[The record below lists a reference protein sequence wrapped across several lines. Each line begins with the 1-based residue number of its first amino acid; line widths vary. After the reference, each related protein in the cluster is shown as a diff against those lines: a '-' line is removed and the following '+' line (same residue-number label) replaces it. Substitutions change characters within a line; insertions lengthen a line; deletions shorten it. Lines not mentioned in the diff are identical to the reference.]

1 GFPQEG
7 VMRLRTFLTLGA
19 VLLAVLGLGSAG
31 GLFWM
36 TTLLQ
41 RQTTSLIDAAERV
54 RAAAELEFTLLLL
67 QYAHEVEGIA
77 PTDVGPPVGVDAL
90 VREVPERLA
99 HVELYTET
107 EAERGLV
114 AASRASVEAY
124 LNAPESDRRRRLAQ
138 AVDATRAVMDSSIA
152 RARTA
157 RDEATSVRRTGRLI
171 GTLLAVSVLTGV
183 VLFLA
188 IAQTSIYRPLVAIRR
203 ALSAFKSGRR
213 ESRVARAGPPELQ
226 EIGAEFND
234 MAETVMSQD
243 ARQLQFLAGVA
254 HDLRTPL
261 NALKLSAQML
271 LRAKTAPPP
280 EKVRDSLVRIS
291 NQVDRLER
299 MVGDLLDRTR
309 IEAGNLELRLEE
321 CDLRGLVE
329 EVVELHRPS
338 SEHHRLEYSVPDSPV
353 PWRCDSTRL
362 SQVLTNLVSNAI
374 KYSPEG
380 GVVSLRLESSE
391 RGVSVSVTDEGVGIP
406 PGDLGTLF
414 EPFTRSRIAA
424 KDIPG
429 VGLGLSVSR
438 RIARAHGGDIE
449 VESVVGTGSTFRLRL
464 PR

>member
-1 GFPQEG
+1 
-7 VMRLRTFLTLGA
+7 MRLRTFLTLGA

-54 RAAAELEFTLLLL
+54 RAAAELEITLLLL
-67 QYAHEVEGIA
+67 QYAHEVEVMGA
-77 PTDVGPPVGVDAL
+77 PNLLGPTMDVDDLVG
-90 VREVPERLA
+90 EVPERLA

-114 AASRASVEAY
+114 AASRASVETY
-124 LNAPESDRRRRLAQ
+124 LSASEGERRTRLAQ
-138 AVDATRAVMDSSIA
+138 AIDSTRAVMDSSIA

-157 RDEATSVRRTGRLI
+157 RDDAQAVRRNVRLI
-171 GTLLAVSVLTGV
+171 GTLLAIFVLTGV

-188 IAQTSIYRPLVAIRR
+188 IAQTRIYRPLVSIRR

-213 ESRVARAGPPELQ
+213 ESRVTREGPPELQ

-234 MAETVMSQD
+234 MAETVTSQD

-271 LRAKTAPPP
+271 LRAKTLPPP

-291 NQVDRLER
+291 TQVDRLER

-321 CDLRGLVE
+321 CDLRSLVE

-338 SEHHRLEYSVPDSPV
+338 SELHRFEYTVPDTPL

-374 KYSPEG
+374 KYSPKG
-380 GVVSLRLESSE
+380 GLVSLRLEATDRE
-391 RGVSVSVTDEGVGIP
+391 VVVSVTDEGLGIAP
-406 PGDLGTLF
+406 ADIDSLF
-414 EPFTRSRIAA
+414 EPFMRSRSAS

-438 RIARAHGGDIE
+438 RIALAHGGDIE
-449 VESVVGTGSTFRLRL
+449 VESRAGIGSTFRLRL
-464 PR
+464 PRSG

>member
-1 GFPQEG
+1 
-7 VMRLRTFLTLGA
+7 
-19 VLLAVLGLGSAG
+19 
-31 GLFWM
+31 M

-54 RAAAELEFTLLLL
+54 RAAAELEITLLLL
-67 QYAHEVEGIA
+67 QYAHEVEGI
-77 PTDVGPPVGVDAL
+77 GPADIGPSIGVDAL
-90 VREVPERLA
+90 LREVPERLA

-107 EAERGLV
+107 EVERGLV
-114 AASRASVEAY
+114 AASRRSVEAY
-124 LNAPESDRRRRLAQ
+124 LHAPESDRRLRLAQ

-152 RARTA
+152 RARAA
-157 RDEATSVRRTGRLI
+157 RDEATAVRRTGRLI
-171 GTLLAVSVLTGV
+171 GTLLAAAVLGGV

-188 IAQTSIYRPLVAIRR
+188 IAQTRIYRPLVAIRR

-234 MAETVMSQD
+234 MAETVSSQD

-338 SEHHRLEYSVPDSPV
+338 SEHHRLECSVPDAPV

-374 KYSPEG
+374 KYSPQG
-380 GVVSLRLESSE
+380 GVVALRLESTGRE
-391 RGVSVSVTDEGVGIP
+391 AVVSVTDQGVGIP
-406 PGDLGTLF
+406 PGELGTLF
-414 EPFTRSRIAA
+414 EPFQRSRAA
-424 KDIPG
+424 TKDIPG

-449 VESVVGTGSTFRLRL
+449 VESVLGTGSTFRLRL
-464 PR
+464 PRSG

>member
-1 GFPQEG
+1 
-7 VMRLRTFLTLGA
+7 MRLRTFLTLGA

-54 RAAAELEFTLLLL
+54 RAAAELEITLLLL
-67 QYAHEVEGIA
+67 QYAHEVEGLEA
-77 PTDVGPPVGVDAL
+77 PDPLGPARGVDEL
-90 VREVPERLA
+90 LDEVPERLA

-107 EAERGLV
+107 EAERALV

-124 LNAPESDRRRRLAQ
+124 LRAPERERRARLVQ
-138 AVDATRAVMDSSIA
+138 AIDSTRAVMDSSIA
-152 RARTA
+152 RARAA
-157 RDEATSVRRTGRLI
+157 RDDAQAVRRNGRLI
-171 GTLLAVSVLTGV
+171 GTLLAVAVLTGV
-183 VLFLA
+183 GLFLTV
-188 IAQTSIYRPLVAIRR
+188 AQTRIYRPLISIRR

-226 EIGAEFND
+226 EIGAEFNE
-234 MAETVMSQD
+234 MAETVTSQD

-271 LRAKTAPPP
+271 LRAKTQPPP
-280 EKVRDSLVRIS
+280 EKVRESLVRIS

-309 IEAGNLELRLEE
+309 IESGNLELRLEE

-338 SEHHRLEYSVPDSPV
+338 SELHRLEYSVPETPV
-353 PWRCDSTRL
+353 WWRCDPTRL
-362 SQVLTNLVSNAI
+362 AQVLTNLVSNAI

-380 GVVSLRLESSE
+380 GVVRLQLESTE
-391 RGVSVSVTDEGVGIP
+391 REAVVSVTDQGVGIEP
-406 PGDLGTLF
+406 EDLGSLF
-414 EPFTRSRIAA
+414 EPFKRSRTASR
-424 KDIPG
+424 DIPG

-464 PR
+464 PRPR